1 MDKIKYKTEGV
12 MKKME
17 IFQVLRWRASDGF
30 SSTVP
35 EETFLHE
42 MTGYIMQRL
51 RETERKV
58 LSLTNVPF
66 SLQGSM
72 SGDEAA
78 RVRRG
83 ELLDILS
90 MIYKIIEESQEEIL
104 GDCLEFASDFMD
116 VSKQKENTIKGVN
129 GGMET

>member
-1 MDKIKYKTEGV
+1 MDKIKHKAEDV

-17 IFQVLRWRASDGF
+17 MSQVLRWRASDGF

-72 SGDEAA
+72 SGDEAV

-83 ELLDILS
+83 ECLDILS

-104 GDCLEFASDFMD
+104 ADCREFAADFMD
-116 VSKQKENTIKGVN
+116 VPKQKKNTTKGVN
-129 GGMET
+129 GGMEI